1 MNSVLPSRD
10 RPGRVAIPYQNE
22 LDGITEVISDEL
34 KALGYQP
41 VHFRIGSLIP
51 EKADVV
57 FSFGPYGKFLTIP
70 RQLAKMPHDQRPI
83 FVHWN
88 TEGIPDLRI
97 PWKIMSS
104 IAGWRSWLGRVQ
116 DSRNGSARIPG
127 TERLFSVIESRM
139 LRFRYLGDYYYAHR
153 RGWIDIFADTSKIYA
168 EIHRRHG
175 LPTIVAHWGA
185 TPQWYKDLGL
195 ERDID
200 VLWMGTRG
208 TKRRSLL
215 LDRVRSELEN
225 HGVRMYLA
233 DGKEQPFIF
242 GTERIRYLNRS
253 KITLNITRTWYDDN
267 FSRIA
272 LAAPNRSLIVS
283 EPVLPHCP
291 SFIAGTHYVSAPVD
305 SLAEAILY
313 YLDHEEERLHLVDNA
328 YHLVTTKLVF
338 RESIKSIMDAVNQ
351 VYQSIHPIDP
361 SPTLDFYNLLA
372 DDI

>member
-1 MNSVLPSRD
+1 MKSEIPSRD
-10 RPGRVAIPYQNE
+10 IPSKVAIPLGNE
-22 LDGITEVISDEL
+22 RDGIAEVISDEL
-34 KALGYQP
+34 NALGYQP
-41 VHFRIGSLIP
+41 VYFNIGSLIP
-51 EKADVV
+51 ENAEVI

-70 RQLAKMPHDQRPI
+70 RQLAKMPPDQKPI

-116 DSRNGSARIPG
+116 DSGNGSATIPG
-127 TERLFSVIESRM
+127 AERLFSLIESRM
-139 LRFRYLGDYYYAHR
+139 LRFRYVGDYYYTHR
-153 RGWIDIFADTSKIYA
+153 RGWLDIFADTSEIYA

-175 LPTIVAHWGA
+175 LPTIVAPWGA

-208 TKRRSLL
+208 TKRRSII
-215 LDRVRSELEN
+215 LDQVRSELESK
-225 HGVRMYLA
+225 GVRVHVA
-233 DGKEQPFIF
+233 DGKENPFIF
-242 GTERIRYLNRS
+242 DDERIYYLNRS

-291 SFIAGTHYVSAPVD
+291 SFVAGTHYVSVPVKT
-305 SLAEAILY
+305 LAKTILY
-313 YLDHEEERLHLVDNA
+313 YLDHEDERLRIVENA
-328 YHLVTTKLVF
+328 YHLVTSKLVF
-338 RESIKSIMDAVNQ
+338 RESIKSIMDAVNK
-351 VYQSIHPIDP
+351 VYRSIHRI
-361 SPTLDFYNLLA
+361 SHSTILDIYNLLG
-372 DDI
+372 